1 MGLSDTSIFVNEGEG
16 VVEVCLR
23 VSRPNV
29 DCPVMFEFRV
39 VLRTTPDTA
48 GRMCMSDSTE
58 VQTLCTLAIA
68 NILPSITCGCTVGK
82 IRPLFSRCFTSYIFR
97 EIERYHA
104 PYPAH
109 DNITCLTMPLL
120 GGFLGC

>member
-1 MGLSDTSIFVNEGEG
+1 MGLSDASIFVNEGEG
-16 VVEVCLR
+16 VVEVCLT

-68 NILPSITCGCTVGK
+68 
-82 IRPLFSRCFTSYIFR
+82 
-97 EIERYHA
+97 
-104 PYPAH
+104 
-109 DNITCLTMPLL
+109 
-120 GGFLGC
+120 